1 VLILGLVYFK
11 ASSELIHEG
20 VEFPDFESVLDFFV
34 SNGSEVFF
42 QICFVLYFRYPLQV
56 FIIEFEIA
64 IHYLL
69 EKQLI
74 ILHKGSKPVFGIEG
88 DLIGMSRVGDF
99 LSQSIYDLIECFEM
113 RNILADQGF

>member
-1 VLILGLVYFK
+1 
-11 ASSELIHEG
+11 
-20 VEFPDFESVLDFFV
+20 
-34 SNGSEVFF
+34 
-42 QICFVLYFRYPLQV
+42 LQV

-99 LSQSIYDLIECFEM
+99 LS
-113 RNILADQGF
+113 